1 MRSETADGLFDHYTY
16 THLMSL
22 LGDEYFE
29 LIEDFM
35 SHATSRVKSI
45 RFALQSDNIEKA
57 TETATSLKAAAA
69 NLGIIRIQ
77 QSCSAIDRAIRQQHL
92 HDALTIVSA
101 MEFHLQQLEQHLAA
115 QLAVET

>member
-1 MRSETADGLFDHYTY
+1 MSSETADSLFDQYTY

-29 LIEDFM
+29 LIEDFI
-35 SHATSRVKSI
+35 SRAASMVKSM

-57 TETATSLKAAAA
+57 TETAASLKAAAA

-77 QSCSAIDRAIRQQHL
+77 HSCSAIDRAVRQQQP

-101 MEFHLQQLEQHLAA
+101 MEFQLQQLEQHLAT
-115 QLAVET
+115 QLTVKV